1 MAPAPTEPEW
11 LCLFSACCFVVS
23 FLGVAAG
30 SYDVWECS
38 FFFLFN
44 FAEITS
50 NARLMCGRAGFFY
63 LINKNPFNV
72 SIKTPHQKR
81 GRRRVYKLQSLVA
94 SSEKL
99 AGSLLFLPRRTS
111 LSKRCAAAFRR
122 LSCRRSAAV
131 KCRSEKFIP
140 SKSSVAV
147 SAVIQR
153 Q

>member
-30 SYDVWECS
+30 SCDMWECS
-38 FFFLFN
+38 FFYFLN
-44 FAEITS
+44 FAENTL

-63 LINKNPFNV
+63 LINKNLFNV
-72 SIKTPHQKR
+72 SIKTQKKR
-81 GRRRVYKLQSLVA
+81 GRRWVYKLPSLVT

-99 AGSLLFLPRRTS
+99 PGSLLFPPYRTAVSERR
-111 LSKRCAAAFRR
+111 AAAFRR

-131 KCRSEKFIP
+131 KCRSEKFIQ
-140 SKSSVAV
+140 SESSAAV

-153 Q
+153 R